1 MWMLL
6 TGLFLGAATPGL
18 TIVESTEYYEV
29 TGASAQEL
37 LAAIARGAPRD
48 EKGRRGV
55 GMTYWEARWQ
65 YQLKQTPSGCVRTS
79 FDMNVKLVI
88 MLPRWKNRY
97 DATALADR
105 WNIYVAALEG
115 HERGHLEIALRG
127 AQEMHER
134 LSQIDSAKTCDQ
146 LEQLIDTTGESLL
159 DDLDR
164 VQSDYD
170 RRTRHGATQG
180 VNFQ

>member
-6 TGLFLGAATPGL
+6 TGLLLGAATPGL

-29 TGASAQEL
+29 TGSSAQEL
-37 LAAIARGAPRD
+37 LAAIARHAPGD
-48 EKGRRGV
+48 QKGRRGV
-55 GMTYWEARWQ
+55 GMTSWEARWQ
-65 YQLKQTPSGCVRTS
+65 YQLKKTPSGCVRTS
-79 FDMNVKLVI
+79 FDMNVTLVI
-88 MLPRWKNRY
+88 MLPRWRNRY
-97 DATALADR
+97 DATGLADR

-134 LSQIDSAKTCDQ
+134 LSRIDSAGTCGQ
-146 LEQLIDTTGESLL
+146 LEQLIDSTGEALL

-164 VQSDYD
+164 VQFDYD
-170 RRTRHGATQG
+170 RRTNHGATQG
-180 VNFQ
+180 VRFY